1 MGSAR
6 AARPSGR
13 VIAAIVACAGLIVA
27 ACGPSA
33 SEAATARPSVQVPSP
48 ARTDSGTQPGAPSSA
63 AAPYVPTDSVEAID
77 KRLAVVLDGTTTYI
91 KNGGR
96 VVLGDGLTA
105 EIYLDPYPPSD
116 LRSTMD
122 VYLTRDGV
130 ALADGGVEIAYEMLA
145 MAHGPFSAEAKK
157 IGGGHYLIPLDY
169 IMFGPWEQVVTFR
182 IGLQRIHIPVL
193 VVAYP

>member
-6 AARPSGR
+6 VARPSGR
-13 VIAAIVACAGLIVA
+13 VIAAILACAGLIVA

-33 SEAATARPSVQVPSP
+33 SEAAPARPSVQAPGL
-48 ARTDSGTQPGAPSSA
+48 ARTDSETQPGAPSSA
-63 AAPYVPTDSVEAID
+63 APPFVPADSTDAID
-77 KRLAVVLDGTTTYI
+77 KRLAVVLGGTTTYI

-116 LRSTMD
+116 LRSTVD

-130 ALADGGVEIAYEMLA
+130 AVVDAGVEMAYEMLA
-145 MAHGPFSAEAKK
+145 MAHGPFSAEAKNV
-157 IGGGHYLIPLDY
+157 GGGHYLIPLDY